1 MSRRI
6 AAAASLA
13 ALALGV
19 AVARAG
25 NREQIKLTAADQSA
39 ARAAIV
45 HKSDLGS
52 SWSGGRKKPDLSS
65 SVPPCAGYHPKQSD
79 LVLTGAA
86 KSEFSSTGF
95 DVVSEAQVLRTRRM
109 VALDWQRSVLA
120 PGTDKCLRSMIGK
133 ELGSSARLVSFAR
146 LAFPR
151 LATYTRAF
159 RFVFDVSA
167 SGQKVRVISDI
178 VLVGRSRTELTLTM
192 AAPAS
197 AKAALTH
204 TERELAR
211 ITLARVRA

>member
-1 MSRRI
+1 
-6 AAAASLA
+6 
-13 ALALGV
+13 
-19 AVARAG
+19 
-25 NREQIKLTAADQSA
+25 
-39 ARAAIV
+39 
-45 HKSDLGS
+45 
-52 SWSGGRKKPDLSS
+52 
-65 SVPPCAGYHPKQSD
+65 
-79 LVLTGAA
+79 
-86 KSEFSSTGF
+86 
-95 DVVSEAQVLRTRRM
+95 
-109 VALDWQRSVLA
+109 
-120 PGTDKCLRSMIGK
+120 MIGK